1 MGSIESRQGRVAM
14 TQAKANEEK
23 ERSLFK
29 TLEKIAP
36 GVLLLGTVLTAAAFV
51 LAFTTAGLVNGAEI
65 DGVALIGDQ
74 MVSNK
79 VLLSQKIFYFHVP
92 VALVSFIALGF
103 TAFFGIRFLMKRQA
117 HYDRSAKVS
126 AEIAL
131 VFIVCTMVTGELWQR
146 FEWGV
151 WWTWD
156 PRLTTYLILM
166 LLVIAYFILRTAL
179 DDPERR
185 ASYASVYGIV
195 MFVDVPICFMITRL
209 IPSSVHPVVLRTDA
223 GLSPDMLLPFLL
235 ALFGMVMIAFGLYY
249 ARLRQLKLTER
260 VEALKETL
268 DD

>member
-1 MGSIESRQGRVAM
+1 M
-14 TQAKANEEK
+14 TQEEVTTDQVHPF
-23 ERSLFK
+23 FK
-29 TLEKIAP
+29 TLSKIAP
-36 GVLLLGTVLTAAAFV
+36 WVMLLGACLTTVAFV
-51 LAFTTAGLVNGAEI
+51 LTFTTAGLVNGAEVN
-65 DGVALIGDQ
+65 GAALIGDQ
-74 MVSNK
+74 MVSHK
-79 VLLSQKIFYFHVP
+79 LLMSQKIFYFHVP
-92 VALVSFIALGF
+92 VAITSFVALAF
-103 TAFFGIRFLMKRQA
+103 TAFFGVRFLMKKEDR
-117 HYDRSAKVS
+117 YDVAAKVS

-185 ASYASVYGIV
+185 ATYAAVYGIV

-209 IPSSVHPVVLRTDA
+209 IPSSVHPVILRNDA
-223 GLSPDMLLPFLL
+223 GLTPDMLMPFLL
-235 ALFGMVMIAFGLYY
+235 AMFGMMMIAFGLYY
-249 ARLRQLKLTER
+249 ARSKQLNMTARL
-260 VEALKETL
+260 EALKETL